1 MGYYLRQF
9 FLAGLPAVI
18 LFSCFFPYR
27 RVSLT
32 GRNLHSPFI
41 REVGLAIFVL
51 CLFGLLAMV
60 LWPAYR
66 WEEGTGNLVI
76 LNGRRELLDGVNL
89 VPFRMIRQYFHDF
102 GTADV
107 FFAIIMF
114 LGNMGTFLPLGFF
127 LPLLFRGWNG
137 FKIACFGAV
146 FSLSVEFVQY
156 FLGRHCDI
164 DDLLLNVLGV
174 VMGYWLY
181 LLLKKIFP
189 RFISRFHCKTIST

>member
-76 LNGRRELLDGVNL
+76 LNGRRKLLDGVNL

-127 LPLLFRGWNG
+127 LPLLFRGLNG